1 MRKDESFIKKFVNSN
16 DDDKYDLHPSKDIKC
31 TLGNELNGRRVVI
44 CITASVACYKAI
56 DLIRIMIRH
65 GAEVF
70 VVISKA
76 VEKFMNKDYFLW
88 ASGNSV
94 ISELSGDLE
103 HVRLANYQ
111 ASDLIIVYPC
121 TANTIGKFAN
131 GIDDTPVTS
140 VLSIALGAG
149 VPILIAPAM
158 HDAMYQNMIIKQNIQ
173 YLENI
178 GIGFMNPIL
187 EEDKAKIATVES
199 VFLRSV
205 ELVKNQISK
214 NSKKNGM
221 TNNRLD
227 WHFCKGS
234 IDKSLPLNY
243 QQIRS
248 FMKNRKILIST
259 GSTIEHID
267 PIRVISNTSSGKM
280 GYSLLRKAIDLELD
294 ITVVKGST
302 SMDLEYT
309 KLKDQFNFKL
319 IEARSTEQMMT
330 SIVGE
335 LSSKS
340 YDIIILAAA
349 VSDFKPKFYSS
360 DKITT
365 GTNSLVIRLVPTG
378 KIVDQ
383 VKSIQRETYL
393 VAFKAEYHVSERILL
408 ERSYQKLLDSNANM
422 VVANDVSNEGAFVGS
437 DSNKILIVDKMKN
450 YYDFPLLDKETVAEN
465 ILKLIYLDLSKEW
478 KMNT

>member
-1 MRKDESFIKKFVNSN
+1 
-16 DDDKYDLHPSKDIKC
+16 
-31 TLGNELNGRRVVI
+31 
-44 CITASVACYKAI
+44 
-56 DLIRIMIRH
+56 
-65 GAEVF
+65 
-70 VVISKA
+70 
-76 VEKFMNKDYFLW
+76 MNKDYFLW

-103 HVRLANYQ
+103 HVRLANYH

-178 GIGFMNPIL
+178 GIAFMNPIL

-214 NSKKNGM
+214 YGKKNGM
-221 TNNRLD
+221 TNDRLD

-243 QQIRS
+243 QQMRS

-302 SMDLEYT
+302 SMDLEYA

-319 IEARSTEQMMT
+319 IEARSTEQMMA

-365 GTNSLVIRLVPTG
+365 GTHSLVIRLVPTG

-383 VKSIQRETYL
+383 VKCIQRETYL

-408 ERSYQKLLDSNANM
+408 EKSYQKLLDSNANM

-450 YYDFPLLDKETVAEN
+450 YYDFPLLNKETVAEN

>member
-1 MRKDESFIKKFVNSN
+1 MREDESLIKKFVDSN

-103 HVRLANYQ
+103 HVRLANYE

-178 GIGFMNPIL
+178 GIAFMNPIL

-205 ELVKNQISK
+205 ELVKNRISK
-214 NSKKNGM
+214 YGKKNGM
-221 TNNRLD
+221 TNDRLD

-243 QQIRS
+243 QQMRS

-302 SMDLEYT
+302 SMDLEYA

-319 IEARSTEQMMT
+319 IEARSTEQMMA

-365 GTNSLVIRLVPTG
+365 GTHSLVIRLVPTG

-383 VKSIQRETYL
+383 VKCIQRETYL

-408 ERSYQKLLDSNANM
+408 EKSYQKLLDSNANM

-450 YYDFPLLDKETVAEN
+450 YYDFPLLNKETVAEN

>member
-1 MRKDESFIKKFVNSN
+1 MREDESFIKKFVDSN

-103 HVRLANYQ
+103 HVRLANYE

-178 GIGFMNPIL
+178 GIAFMNPIL

-214 NSKKNGM
+214 YGKKNGM
-221 TNNRLD
+221 TNDRLD

-243 QQIRS
+243 QQMRS

-319 IEARSTEQMMT
+319 IEARSTEQMMA

-365 GTNSLVIRLVPTG
+365 GTHSLVIRLVPTG

-383 VKSIQRETYL
+383 VKCIQRETYL

-408 ERSYQKLLDSNANM
+408 EKSYQKLLDSNANM

-450 YYDFPLLDKETVAEN
+450 YYDFPLLNKETVAEN

>member
-1 MRKDESFIKKFVNSN
+1 MREDESFIKKFVDGN
-16 DDDKYDLHPSKDIKC
+16 DDDRCNLHPSKDIKC
-31 TLGNELNGRRVVI
+31 TLGNELDGKRVVI

-76 VEKFMNKDYFLW
+76 VEKFMNKEYFLW

-111 ASDLIIVYPC
+111 TSDLIIVYPC

-131 GIDDTPVTS
+131 GIDDTTVTS
-140 VLSIALGAG
+140 VLSIALGAE

-178 GIGFMNPIL
+178 GISFMNPIL

-214 NSKKNGM
+214 CDSKSGVSNDQV
-221 TNNRLD
+221 D
-227 WHFCKGS
+227 WNFCKGS

-243 QQIRS
+243 SQMRS

-267 PIRVISNTSSGKM
+267 PIRIISNTSSGKM
-280 GYSLLRKAIDLELD
+280 GYSLLKKAIDLELD

-302 SMDLEYT
+302 TMDLEYT
-309 KLKDQFNFKL
+309 NLKDQFKFKL
-319 IEARSTEQMMT
+319 IEARTTEQMSD

-335 LSSKS
+335 LSSES

-360 DKITT
+360 NKITT
-365 GTNSLVIRLVPTG
+365 GTHSLVIRLVPTR

-383 VKSIQRETYL
+383 VKCIQRETYL
-393 VAFKAEYHVSERILL
+393 VAFKAEYHVSDRILL
-408 ERSYQKLLDSNANM
+408 ERSFQKLLDSNADM
-422 VVANDVSNEGAFVGS
+422 VVANDVSNEGAFIGS
-437 DSNKILIVDKMKN
+437 DSNKILIVDKLKN
-450 YYDFPLLDKETVAEN
+450 YYDFPLLNKETVAEN
-465 ILKLIYLDLSKEW
+465 ILKLIYLDLSK
-478 KMNT
+478 

>member
-1 MRKDESFIKKFVNSN
+1 MREDEFFIKKFVDGNN
-16 DDDKYDLHPSKDIKC
+16 DDKYDLHPSKDIKC
-31 TLGNELNGRRVVI
+31 TLGNELNGKRVVI

-76 VEKFMNKDYFLW
+76 VEKFMNKEYFLW

-103 HVRLANYQ
+103 HVRLANYK
-111 ASDLIIVYPC
+111 AADLIIVYPC

-140 VLSIALGAG
+140 VLSIALGAE

-178 GIGFMNPIL
+178 GIAFMNPIL

-205 ELVKNQISK
+205 ELVRNHISK
-214 NSKKNGM
+214 CGDKNGIS
-221 TNNRLD
+221 NDRVD
-227 WHFCKGS
+227 WHFCKSS
-234 IDKSLPLNY
+234 IDKSLPLNFS
-243 QQIRS
+243 QMRS

-259 GSTIEHID
+259 GSTIEPID
-267 PIRVISNTSSGKM
+267 PIRIISNTSSGKM
-280 GYSLLRKAIDLELD
+280 GYSLLKKAIDLELD
-294 ITVVKGST
+294 ITVVKGVT
-302 SMDLEYT
+302 TMDLEYT

-319 IEARSTEQMMT
+319 IEARTTEQMSD

-335 LSSKS
+335 LSSEL

-349 VSDFKPKFYSS
+349 VSDFKPKFYSN
-360 DKITT
+360 DKITS
-365 GTNSLVIRLVPTG
+365 GAHSLVIRLVPTG

-383 VKSIQRETYL
+383 VKCIQRETYL
-393 VAFKAEYHVSERILL
+393 VAFKAEYQVSDRTLL
-408 ERSYQKLLDSNANM
+408 ERSFQKLLDANADM
-422 VVANDVSNEGAFVGS
+422 VVANDVSNEGAFIGS
-437 DSNKILIVDKMKN
+437 DSNKILIVDKLKN
-450 YYDFPLLDKETVAEN
+450 YYDFPLLNKETVAEN
-465 ILKLIYLDLSKEW
+465 ILKLIYLDLSK
-478 KMNT
+478 